1 MHRLTKAVIER
12 PVTVIVTLVGLVL
25 FSILS
30 VRSMSLKLM
39 PDMSLPMVVVVGTYT
54 GASPEEVDENLIE
67 KIRESCA
74 TLSGLKR
81 SQAQSNENYGML
93 MLQFDYGT
101 DMDDTINDIRN
112 KLDSID
118 SDLPDAAGKPTII
131 EMDMDAMDDF
141 MMSIYSD
148 SDDMDLLKLVE
159 DTLEP
164 QLRRSSALADISVTG
179 GEESYIAVRMVPEYM
194 QQYGVTSAS
203 LVAGIQAMNFM
214 MPAGS
219 FSYGDQY
226 VNMETQVHYNEL
238 EEIRQIP
245 ITTARGQTIHLEDVA
260 DVSYGISDSSSISR
274 YNGRSTINLS
284 IKKKQSST
292 AVALSSQVKKI
303 LGEFEEN
310 YPDVHIDISYDAADE
325 ISDTLRSV
333 AVTMVEGVL
342 LAMAVIFLFFGD
354 LKGSI
359 IVGTTMPISLLAA
372 VVCMYFCGISLDVV
386 SMNSLVIS
394 IGMITDNAVVVIE
407 LCFKKQ
413 EEGMDFKD
421 AAYYGSKTVMN
432 SVIGSTLT
440 TVVVYLPLAV
450 MKGLSGQLFK
460 EVGYTIVFV
469 LLASLISAITFVPFF
484 FSVYKPVEKMN
495 NPMTRF
501 INWIAGGYT
510 KVLGWMLN
518 RKKLVSLT
526 AVAVFI
532 ISVVLATGLGTELI
546 ASSDEGIINMRVN
559 FRPNMDLASM
569 DAEVH
574 KLEDYINGKELTDRV
589 SVNIERDTASAT
601 LTAYKKE
608 DVDIPTQLIAD
619 TWNSELADFSDIC
632 EVEVSLGS
640 SMMGSFSSGGVS
652 ETVTIAADDMESL
665 REANNRLS
673 DLLRSTKGVLSVTT
687 SLDKDRAKA
696 LVDIKPEL
704 AASKGFSAMQVSQMV
719 YAAMTGSKAGQVTI
733 DGDNYDVKV
742 EYPKGYFEDLDDVQS
757 MTLMSPAGVSVPL
770 TEIADIRFEQSSQSI
785 MRMNGRYIT
794 EVSALMTD
802 ADHDVIMTDLQPAI
816 DSLDLGEGAN
826 YVESIEDEMMVEEF
840 TAIGIAIIVAL
851 YMVFMVMAMQF
862 ESVTYSLLIML
873 CIPFA
878 MIGSILLLLIMDVKI
893 SMTSLMGVLML
904 SGIVVNNGIIFIDTA
919 NQFRDAGEEAK
930 AALIHAGKDRMRP
943 ILITT
948 LTTELSM
955 IPVAL
960 GLARNSET
968 MQGMGVVIVGGL
980 LASTL
985 LTLLL
990 LPTFYL
996 MLDKIK
1002 NRKKYKA
1009 MAV

>member
-25 FSILS
+25 FSIIS
-30 VRSMSLKLM
+30 VRNMNLKLM

-81 SQAQSNENYGML
+81 SQAQSSENYGLL
-93 MLQFDYGT
+93 MMQFDYGVN
-101 DMDDTINDIRN
+101 MDDTINDIRN
-112 KLDSID
+112 KLDAID
-118 SDLPDAAGKPTII
+118 SELPDAAGKPTII
-131 EMDMDAMDDF
+131 EMDMDSMDDF
-141 MMSIYSD
+141 SMSLYSD
-148 SDDMDLLKLVE
+148 SEDLDLLKLVN

-164 QLRRSSALADISVTG
+164 QLRRSSALADITVNG
-179 GEESYIAVRMVPEYM
+179 GDESYIAIRMVPEYM

-203 LVAGIQAMNFM
+203 LVAGIQSMNFM

-219 FSYGDQY
+219 FAYGNQHI
-226 VNMETQVHYNEL
+226 NMETQVHYNEL

-260 DVSYGISDSSSISR
+260 DVSYGISESSSVSR
-274 YNGRSTINLS
+274 YNGNNTINVS
-284 IKKKQSST
+284 IKKKQSAT
-292 AVALSSQVKKI
+292 AVALSSQVKRI
-303 LGEFEEN
+303 LKEFEEN
-310 YPDVHIDISYDAADE
+310 YPDVHVDISYDASDE
-325 ISDTLRSV
+325 IVSTLKSV
-333 AVTMVEGVL
+333 AVTMVEGVA

-372 VVCMYFCGISLDVV
+372 VVCMYFFGISLDVV

-413 EEGMDFKD
+413 EEGMGFKD

-484 FSVYKPVEKMN
+484 FSVYKPVERQN
-495 NPMTRF
+495 NPVTRF
-501 INWIAGGYT
+501 INWVAGGYT
-510 KVLGWMLN
+510 KVLRWMLN

-526 AVAVFI
+526 AVAMFI
-532 ISVVLATGLGTELI
+532 ISMVLASGLGTELMS
-546 ASSDEGIINMRVN
+546 ASDEGIVDIKIN
-559 FRPNMDLASM
+559 FRPNMDLDSM
-569 DAEVH
+569 DAEVRRI
-574 KLEDYINGKELTDRV
+574 EDYINEKGLTEKT
-589 SVNIERDTASAT
+589 SVNIDRDSAEASIT
-601 LTAYKKE
+601 TYKKE
-608 DVDIPTQLIAD
+608 DVDTATQLIAD
-619 TWNSELADFSDIC
+619 TWNSELAGFSDIC
-632 EVEVSLGS
+632 EVEVSSGS
-640 SMMGSFSSGGVS
+640 SMMGGLSSGGAS
-652 ETVTIAADDMESL
+652 EVITIAADDMEGL
-665 REANNRLS
+665 REANNRLA
-673 DLLRSTKGVLSVTT
+673 DLFRNTKGVLAVTT

-704 AASKGFSAMQVSQMV
+704 AASKGFSVMQVSQMV
-719 YAAMTGSKAGQVTI
+719 YAAMTGSKAGQVSI
-733 DGDNYDVKV
+733 DGKNYDVQV
-742 EYPKGYFEDLDDVQS
+742 EYPKGYFSDLDDVQS
-757 MTLMSPAGVSVPL
+757 MTLMSPTGVSVPL
-770 TEIADIRFEQSSQSI
+770 TEIADIRFEQSSQTI
-785 MRMNGRYIT
+785 QRMNGRYIS
-794 EVSALMTD
+794 EVTALMTE
-802 ADHDVIMTDLQPAI
+802 ADHEVIMADLQPSI
-816 DSLDLGEGAN
+816 DALDLGEGAN

-840 TAIGIAIIVAL
+840 SAIGVAIVVGL
-851 YMVFMVMAMQF
+851 YLVFMVMAMQF

-878 MIGSILLLLIMDVKI
+878 MIGSVLMLLIMDVKI

-904 SGIVVNNGIIFIDTA
+904 AGIVVNNGIIYIDTA
-919 NQFRDAGEEAK
+919 NQFRDAGEEVRE
-930 AALIHAGKDRMRP
+930 ALMHAGRDRLRP

-955 IPVAL
+955 LPVAF
-960 GLARNSET
+960 GLAKNAET

-980 LASTL
+980 FASTL

-1009 MAV
+1009 MAA